1 MFNLEKVLCNMYIVY
16 CDLIFSDFLKKN
28 SLGKSR
34 VLSLLI
40 FLLRKIS
47 WLSQSLILL
56 MEDLKSRKF
65 EKIDLGLVV
74 IEALISISI
83 TYRTY
88 YSQKF

>member
-1 MFNLEKVLCNMYIVY
+1 
-16 CDLIFSDFLKKN
+16 
-28 SLGKSR
+28 
-34 VLSLLI
+34 
-40 FLLRKIS
+40 
-47 WLSQSLILL
+47 

-74 IEALISISI
+74 IEALISINI